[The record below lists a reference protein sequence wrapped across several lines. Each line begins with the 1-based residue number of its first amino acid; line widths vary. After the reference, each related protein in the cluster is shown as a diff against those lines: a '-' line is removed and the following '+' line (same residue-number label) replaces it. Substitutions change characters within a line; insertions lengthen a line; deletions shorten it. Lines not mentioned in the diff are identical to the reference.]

1 MIRNNNLSYIILS
14 FFLLLSCQEERK
26 TRAEK
31 GNEIEILEKPIQFDS
46 LREALSLEYL
56 KDHHGL
62 EQEKARIIP
71 RIVVVHHTIIPTL
84 EKTFQAFD
92 PPTLPGN
99 RAYIQQS
106 SSLNV
111 SSQFSIDQDGK
122 IYRFL
127 PDTTFARHVIGLNYC
142 SIGIENV
149 GGTAELPLTEAQMA
163 SNIRLIR
170 HLAERYPIEYVIG
183 HHEYQ
188 AFIGHPLWKEADPNY
203 LTEKDDPGDI
213 FMEGI
218 RSALQDLD
226 LKGPPQKV
234 ESLSD

>member
-1 MIRNNNLSYIILS
+1 MIRNNNWNYII
-14 FFLLLSCQEERK
+14 FLLICMLACQEEK
-26 TRAEK
+26 K
-31 GNEIEILEKPIQFDS
+31 GTQQESSELELIEKPIQFDS

-62 EQEKARIIP
+62 EQEKAGIIP

-84 EKTFQAFD
+84 EKTFEAFD

-127 PDTTFARHVIGLNYC
+127 PDTAFARHVIGLNYC

-149 GGTAELPLTEAQMA
+149 GGTAELPLTQAQMA
-163 SNIRLIR
+163 SNIQLIR

-188 AFIGHPLWKEADPNY
+188 AFIGHPLWREADPNY
-203 LTEKDDPGDI
+203 LTEKDDPGDE
-213 FMEGI
+213 FMAGI
-218 RSALQDLD
+218 RTALQDLN
-226 LKGPPQKV
+226 LKGPPEKAN
-234 ESLSD
+234 SLSD